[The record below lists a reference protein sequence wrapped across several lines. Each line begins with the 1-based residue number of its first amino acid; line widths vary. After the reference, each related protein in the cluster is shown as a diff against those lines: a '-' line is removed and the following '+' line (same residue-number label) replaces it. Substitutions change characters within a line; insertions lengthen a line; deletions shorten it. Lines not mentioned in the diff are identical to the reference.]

1 MSDLTT
7 PRIDVPNNTPNADT
21 SLSPN
26 NGSPINSTIMIPPQS
41 TDHYVMTTDEQNKL
55 NTSRAIATEKQ
66 VEIVLAAIKNKLHG
80 QSISKEALPG
90 VLAAC
95 MLALIKLKYNTP
107 EQNRRVALEGISRYL
122 DTLQLDLITK
132 KELYADADTASDAAM
147 YLYGEIQSSPK
158 PCCIIV

>member
-1 MSDLTT
+1 MTEPIT
-7 PRIDVPNNTPNADT
+7 PRIDVPVNTPNTDQ
-21 SLSPN
+21 SISPN
-26 NGSPINSTIMIPPQS
+26 TGSPVNSTIMVVPTS
-41 TDHYVMTTDEQNKL
+41 TEQYIMTADEQNKL

-66 VEIVLAAIKNKLHG
+66 VEIVLAAIKTKLHG
-80 QSISKEALPG
+80 QQLSKEALPG

-122 DTLQLDLITK
+122 DTLQLDLMTK
-132 KELYADADTASDAAM
+132 KELYSDADTASDAAM

-158 PCCIIV
+158 QCCSII